1 MEQRLMELLEPLIPE
16 EARQDIGFTSRV
28 LAQATMP
35 HKNPGDVA
43 RWERSNGALRLV
55 IQPGPDGKL
64 PYGSIPRLLL
74 AWVTTEA
81 VRTKSRELTLG
92 NTLSSFLEELG
103 LGRTGGERGD
113 ITRLRKQMLALFDA
127 RISVLLEEE
136 GHRQR
141 TSLEVASAVDLWWDH
156 RRPNQAALWSS
167 TITLGQDFF
176 DEIVRRPIPID
187 IHALKTLK
195 RSPLA
200 LDLYVWL
207 TWRYSYLRQRTSI
220 PWESLQLQFG
230 ADYARADNFRKAVLD
245 GLAKVTQVYDAARVR
260 VEPSGLVLMPSPTH
274 VRRLGG

>member
-1 MEQRLMELLEPLIPE
+1 MELLAPLIPD
-16 EARQDIGFTSRV
+16 EARQEIGFTSRV

-64 PYGSIPRLLL
+64 PYGSIPRLLM

-92 NTLSSFLEELG
+92 NTLSSFLDELG
-103 LGRTGGERGD
+103 LGRTGGEKGD
-113 ITRLRKQMLALFDA
+113 ITRLRKQMSALFDA

-187 IHALKTLK
+187 IRALKTLK

-207 TWRYSYLRQRTSI
+207 TWRYSYLRQRTNI

-230 ADYARADNFRKAVLD
+230 ADYARPDNFRKAVRD
-245 GLAKVTQVYDAARVR
+245 GLAKVIQVYDDARVS